1 MYTNITTSATP
12 LASTHPKILSPSVD
26 QDMKARGVAQIIAVL
41 AAPVAAAATVGG
53 AAATT
58 TSSTSATRR
67 VEDCFRSSERSQA
80 SALRQAAVTRS
91 AMATVAAA
99 TVPPA
104 QASITFANL
113 GVVLGTVDMEGLA
126 NLQASDDVTAIC
138 GTPQISLIRPEAV
151 AAAAAPSGVTWGIE
165 RLGVPTLWQQGLTGK
180 DITIAHL
187 DTGIDATHP
196 TLRNAVDRFAE
207 FELSLGQRITPD
219 PAPHDSGEHGTHTAG
234 TIAGRPIGGKHIG
247 VAHGALLHSGLVIE
261 GGNVVARV
269 LGGLD
274 WAIGN
279 GVKIISMS
287 LGFRGW
293 WEDFIPILQIIRSHG
308 ILPVIAVGNEGPGTS
323 RSPGNY
329 PTVLSVGAED
339 ETPSVASFSSSQS
352 FARTDDPLVPDL
364 VAPGVNVISA
374 APGTGYQSMSGS
386 SMATPHIAGLAAL
399 LWEAKPSA
407 TAADIEKA
415 ICDSCRLTGTLTSD
429 RANRGEPSAATAF
442 ARLTG
447 TTLAAPATRVAVG
460 GPTAIPAVRVAS
472 MGRRKAAGKKGRAK
486 KSVATKGRTTRAKGA
501 AKQTKRKTSRK
512 R

>member
-1 MYTNITTSATP
+1 MFTNIASSAAS

-41 AAPVAAAATVGG
+41 SAPPTTPATVHRAAAS
-53 AAATT
+53 
-58 TSSTSATRR
+58 TSSANSAARR
-67 VEDCFRSSERSQA
+67 VESCFRSSERSQA
-80 SALRQAAVTRS
+80 SALRHAAITRS
-91 AMATVAAA
+91 ATATVATT

-138 GTPQISLIRPEAV
+138 GTPQISLIRPEAIT
-151 AAAAAPSGVTWGIE
+151 AAAAPSGVTWGIE
-165 RLGVPTLWQQGLTGK
+165 HLGVPTLWQQGLTGK
-180 DITIAHL
+180 NIPVAHL
-187 DTGIDATHP
+187 DTGVDAGHP
-196 TLRNAVDRFAE
+196 TLKNAVEKFAE

-219 PAPHDSGEHGTHTAG
+219 PAPRDSGEHGTHTAG

-247 VAHGALLHSGLVIE
+247 VAHGALLHSGLVID

-279 GVKIISMS
+279 GVKIIRMS

-329 PTVLSVGAED
+329 STVLSVGAED

-374 APGTGYQSMSGS
+374 APGTKYQSMSGS

-399 LWEAKPSA
+399 LWEAKPTA
-407 TAADIEKA
+407 TAVEIERA
-415 ICDSCRLTGTLTSD
+415 ICDSCRLTGALTSD
-429 RANRGEPSAATAF
+429 RANRGEPSAAAAF
-442 ARLTG
+442 TRLTG
-447 TTLAAPATRVAVG
+447 TTLAAPAVLAAVG
-460 GPTAIPAVRVAS
+460 GPNAPS
-472 MGRRKAAGKKGRAK
+472 KKKRT
-486 KSVATKGRTTRAKGA
+486 KSRP
-501 AKQTKRKTSRK
+501 KQTKRKTSRSS
-512 R
+512 

>member
-1 MYTNITTSATP
+1 MSTKSGFSATP
-12 LASTHPKILSPSVD
+12 LASTHSKILSPSVD

-41 AAPVAAAATVGG
+41 AAPG

-58 TSSTSATRR
+58 PATTENTTPDRNAARR
-67 VEDCFRSSERSQA
+67 VQHYFHSSNRSQA
-80 SALRQAAVTRS
+80 SALRQAAVDHS
-91 AMATVAAA
+91 APTPVVASAE
-99 TVPPA
+99 P
-104 QASITFANL
+104 SIAFPNL
-113 GVVLGTVDMEGLA
+113 GVVLGTVDVEGLA
-126 NLQASDDVTAIC
+126 NLQASDDVAAIC
-138 GTPQISLIRPEAV
+138 GTPQISLIRPEAATAAV
-151 AAAAAPSGVTWGIE
+151 APAGVTWGIAH
-165 RLGVPTLWQQGLTGK
+165 LGVPTLWRQGLTGK
-180 DITIAHL
+180 GITIAHL
-187 DTGIDATHP
+187 DTGVDATHP

-219 PAPHDSGEHGTHTAG
+219 PSPHDSGEHGTHTAG
-234 TIAGRPIGGKHIG
+234 TIAGRPVAGKHIG
-247 VAHGALLHSGLVIE
+247 VAPGALLHSGLVIE

-279 GVKIISMS
+279 SVNIISMS

-339 ETPSVASFSSSQS
+339 ETPAVASFSSSQS
-352 FARTDDPLVPDL
+352 FVRTDDPLVPDL

-374 APGTGYQSMSGS
+374 APGTGYRSMSGS

-399 LWEAKPSA
+399 LWEARPAA
-407 TAADIEKA
+407 TAAEIEKA
-415 ICDSCRLTGTLTSD
+415 ICDSCRLTGALTSD
-429 RANRGEPSAATAF
+429 RANRGEPSATVAL

-447 TTLAAPATRVAVG
+447 TAQRN
-460 GPTAIPAVRVAS
+460 
-472 MGRRKAAGKKGRAK
+472 RAK
-486 KSVATKGRTTRAKGA
+486 ARMLDKKRGANQRRVGRLNGFPV
-501 AKQTKRKTSRK
+501 S
-512 R
+512 